1 MGTRLKTISFIYA
14 SGWSLIFGLLTGFYL
29 QTVNWLIEF
38 FWQVLPHF
46 FAWMPNLVATI
57 GVAVSVTV
65 ILSRPLLTAI
75 LLIFL
80 LPFPFAPFIMF
91 TCYLTAFL
99 QKKFAFLRP

>member
-1 MGTRLKTISFIYA
+1 MGKSLKAITFVYTSA
-14 SGWSLIFGLLTGFYL
+14 WSLIFGLLTGLYL

-46 FAWMPNLVATI
+46 FVWMPNLIATI

-65 ILSRPLLTAI
+65 ILSRPLLTAV
-75 LLIFL
+75 LLVFL
-80 LPFPFAPFIMF
+80 MPLPFAPFVLIS
-91 TCYLTAFL
+91 CYLTAFL